1 MSAVVESGPGPRRA
15 VAPVVYTTVDSPIG
29 QLLLVGDGRC
39 LRGLH
44 VVEGRRPVAAG
55 DDWIPA
61 AEPFDQVRRQLE
73 EYFEGRRTSFDVP
86 LAMEGTPFQRL
97 VWNALLEIPYGETTS
112 YGELAHRV
120 GQPGAARAVGL
131 ANGSNPIAV
140 IVPCHRVIGAN
151 GKLTGY
157 GGGMENK
164 RILLDLE
171 RGAETLEL
179 CSNA

>member
-1 MSAVVESGPGPRRA
+1 VIRPRVVH
-15 VAPVVYTTVDSPIG
+15 TTVDSPIG
-29 QLLLVGDGRC
+29 QLLLVGDGRF
-39 LRGLH
+39 LHGLH
-44 VVEGRRPVAAG
+44 MVEGRRPVAAR
-55 DDWIPA
+55 DDWTPSPG
-61 AEPFDQVRRQLE
+61 PFDHVRAQLE

-86 LAMEGTPFQRL
+86 LAMGGTAFQRL
-97 VWNALLEIPYGETTS
+97 VWSALLKIPYGETTS
-112 YGELAHRV
+112 YGELARRV

-131 ANGSNPIAV
+131 ANAGNPIAV

-171 RGAETLEL
+171 RGAQTLAL
-179 CSNA
+179 DGDARPSPASPRA

>member
-1 MSAVVESGPGPRRA
+1 MSP
-15 VAPVVYTTVDSPIG
+15 PVLYTTFASPIG
-29 QLLLVGDGRC
+29 ALLLVGDGHA
-39 LRGLH
+39 LHGLYML
-44 VVEGRRPVAAG
+44 EGRRPMSVRA
-55 DDWIPA
+55 DWTPA
-61 AEPFDQVRRQLE
+61 PEPFAHVRAQLE
-73 EYFEGRRTSFDVP
+73 EYFEGRLTSFDVP
-86 LAMEGTPFQRL
+86 LAMHGTPFQRR
-97 VWNALLEIPYGETTS
+97 VWDALREIRYGETTS
-112 YGELAHRV
+112 YGELASRV

-171 RGAETLEL
+171 RGAATLGE
-179 CSNA
+179 C